1 MVGGHQPMY
10 AYART
15 NVETPHVLETP
26 SIIAAAKNPRHVVGE
41 GDRVR
46 AEAVG
51 GERPPDGG
59 ALLQYITG
67 GGASSTFCAFGR

>member
-1 MVGGHQPMY
+1 MHI
-10 AYART
+10 YART
-15 NVETPHVLETP
+15 NVETPSV
-26 SIIAAAKNPRHVVGE
+26 IAAAKNPRQVVGE

-59 ALLQYITG
+59 TLL
-67 GGASSTFCAFGR
+67 